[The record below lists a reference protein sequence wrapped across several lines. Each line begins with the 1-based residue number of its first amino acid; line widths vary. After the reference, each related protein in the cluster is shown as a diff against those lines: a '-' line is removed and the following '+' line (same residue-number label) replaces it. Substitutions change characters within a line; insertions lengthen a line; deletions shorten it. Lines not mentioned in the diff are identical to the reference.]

1 MTKFRYFAY
10 GSNMLTE
17 RLKPRCRSAV
27 AIGVAEVAGR
37 AIEFSKRG
45 EDRSGK
51 ATLTESNRSA
61 FGVVYEIDNAEL
73 CELDTHEGK
82 KGRGYYRDDHF
93 AVTLA
98 DGSTIHAKTYL
109 ASMPEDHLKPYDWYL
124 ALVIAG
130 AREHNLDPEYVAG
143 LCEVA
148 YDVDHNASRPK
159 RKDAIEALA
168 RAGFPDYRKLL
179 L

>member
-10 GSNMLTE
+10 GSNMLME
-17 RLKPRCRSAV
+17 RLKPRCPSAV

-37 AIEFSKRG
+37 AIEFSKRS

-51 ATLTESNRSA
+51 ATLTESNRST

-73 CELDTHEGK
+73 CELDTHEGTR
-82 KGRGYYRDDHF
+82 GGYYRDDHF
-93 AVTLA
+93 AVILA
-98 DGSTIHAKTYL
+98 DGSTIHTKTYL
-109 ASMPEDHLKPYDWYL
+109 ASTPEDHLKLYDWYL

-130 AREHNLDPEYVAG
+130 AGEHNLDPEYVAG
-143 LCEVA
+143 LREVA
-148 YDVDHNASRPK
+148 YDVDHNASRPT

-168 RAGFPDYRKLL
+168 RAGFPDYRTILP
-179 L
+179 